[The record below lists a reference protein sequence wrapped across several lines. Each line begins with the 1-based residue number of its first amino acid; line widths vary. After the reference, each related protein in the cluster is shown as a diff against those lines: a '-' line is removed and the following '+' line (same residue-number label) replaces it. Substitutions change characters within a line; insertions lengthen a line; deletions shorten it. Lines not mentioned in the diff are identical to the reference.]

1 MKKKLMYQKP
11 EMDVIVL
18 RRRQHLLAGSG
29 GVTKGSRENYG
40 DPKTETWGDTNEG
53 N

>member
-1 MKKKLMYQKP
+1 MYQKP

-29 GVTKGSRENYG
+29 GVTKGSRKNYG
-40 DPKTETWGDTNEG
+40 GPITENWDDTNEE
-53 N
+53 